1 MFSKNTQERHYKLW
15 MRSSCLSY
23 IYSLAHENKHKYE
36 KCASPGAARV
46 EVDVQRVD
54 KTLVCVSLL
63 RKSRCCKQFG
73 EDEERGSGGR
83 ASGREGGR
91 LELPAVG

>member
-1 MFSKNTQERHYKLW
+1 MDAQLLFVLHL
-15 MRSSCLSY
+15 SS
-23 IYSLAHENKHKYE
+23 HENKHKYE

-46 EVDVQRVD
+46 EVDVQPVD

-63 RKSRCCKQFG
+63 RKVDAVNSLEKMRTRKRRTG
-73 EDEERGSGGR
+73 VRKR
-83 ASGREGGR
+83 GR